1 MQKPPFGEA
10 FIFAIIFL
18 IIFSGGIGVKRG
30 FSLVELLIV
39 LAVLVALISS
49 VTVLAMNAIRK
60 AKATQLAQNL
70 KTLTKSVEDRLYLE
84 GFDSLSDIVKLT
96 DIVRDVRG
104 NYKLFLLIK
113 ANGEAVIN
121 AVYNDLD
128 VNAELVNEILPDATD
143 TNMDITHTLQSGEF
157 FYRITTY
164 VLKSNV
170 SGNTVTLVPRDSI
183 YLSSTVHIY

>member
-1 MQKPPFGEA
+1 MK
-10 FIFAIIFL
+10 
-18 IIFSGGIGVKRG
+18 KG
-30 FSLVELLIV
+30 FSLVELQIV
-39 LAVLVALISS
+39 LAVLAAVVSS
-49 VTVLAMNAIRK
+49 VTIFAKNAIRK